1 MNKKQSNWKRNP
13 KHVYYVSLLNSK
25 DWQGINGLRAR
36 TLRAHPLCQLCE
48 KQGLVVSAVDVHHL
62 KPVEGVGGRY
72 QEGDILPDSVK
83 EAMRERC
90 FDEKNV
96 IALCI
101 PCHIRIHKEMNSH
114 RGQMQDLPNLPHEE
128 QPKLEPTAL
137 GNFFTRMTGEQYHER
152 PKPKKGIRRT
162 PLGWMT
168 KEEFKQK
175 LEDNQKKW
183 IDNIEHGFTNTEG
196 TSGVDADTKD

>member
-1 MNKKQSNWKRNP
+1 MKSNWKKNP

-25 DWQGINGLRAR
+25 DWQGVNGLRAR
-36 TLRAHPLCQLCE
+36 TLRAHPLCQMCE
-48 KQGLVVSAVDVHHL
+48 KEGIVKSAVDVHHIQ
-62 KPVEGVGGRY
+62 PVEGVGRRY
-72 QEGDILPDSVK
+72 QPGETLPESVK
-83 EAMRERC
+83 EAMRLRC
-90 FDEKNV
+90 FDPNNV

-128 QPKLEPTAL
+128 QKQEPTAL

-168 KEEFKQK
+168 NEEFQDKQQQN
-175 LEDNQKKW
+175 LDNWANNLK
-183 IDNIEHGFTNTEG
+183 DGFT
-196 TSGVDADTKD
+196 DTKRTSDMDSKSED